1 MKKLISILLTLLL
14 VFAFAGCG
22 NNGGNTDS
30 APESSAPDLTN
41 VECNVYGISGPTG
54 VGLANLM
61 EKAEKGEGSLKYNIA
76 LAANNDEI
84 IAKLINGEAD
94 IVAVATNLAS
104 TLYNKPDVD
113 IQVLAVNTLGVLNV
127 VAKGYEID
135 SIDDLKGL
143 TVYSTGQGANPEY
156 IINDILKNNGLEVGK
171 DVKVEFVAQPTEL
184 VAKMANPNADKVVV
198 IAPQPVATNIT
209 VKIPEAKIA
218 IDLNDEWDKFHDEQ
232 LTMGCIIARKKYAQ
246 ENPEAIA
253 AFLKEYK
260 KSIEKTNSD
269 IDASA
274 ANCEKFAIISP
285 AAVAKKAIPNCNIV
299 YQDGK
304 EMKTNL
310 SAYLKFL
317 FDLNPKS
324 VGGSL
329 PADDF
334 YYGVK

>member
-14 VFAFAGCG
+14 VLAFAGCG
-22 NNGGNTDS
+22 NGNTDS
-30 APESSAPDLTN
+30 TPESSAPDLTSL
-41 VECNVYGISGPTG
+41 ECNIYGIAGPTG

-61 EKAEKGEGSLKYNIA
+61 EKAEKGEGALKYNIA

-84 IAKLINGEAD
+84 IAKLKNGEAD
-94 IVAVATNLAS
+94 IAAVATNLAS
-104 TLYNKPDVD
+104 VLYNNPDVD
-113 IQVLAVNTLGVLNV
+113 VQVLAVNTLGVLNV

-156 IINDILKNNGLEVGK
+156 IINDILKNNNLEVGK

-209 VKIPEAKIA
+209 VKVPTAKIA
-218 IDLNDEWDKFHDEQ
+218 IDLNDEWEKAHDEQ
-232 LTMGCIIARKKYAQ
+232 LTMGCLVVRKEFAEKNAD
-246 ENPEAIA
+246 ALA

-260 KSIEKTNSD
+260 ASIEKTNSD
-269 IDASA
+269 VEATA
-274 ANCEKFAIISP
+274 ANCEKYKIIAP

-324 VGGSL
+324 VGGKL

>member
-1 MKKLISILLTLLL
+1 MKKLTSILLALALI
-14 VFAFAGCG
+14 FAFAGCG
-22 NNGGNTDS
+22 AANTDS
-30 APESSAPDLTN
+30 TPDSSAPDLTN
-41 VECNVYGISGPTG
+41 VECNVYGIAGPTG

-61 EKAEKGEGSLKYNIA
+61 EKAEKNEGSLKYNIA

-84 IAKLINGEAD
+84 IAKLKNGEAD
-94 IVAVATNLAS
+94 IAAVATNLAS
-104 TLYNKPDVD
+104 VIYNNADIDDV
-113 IQVLAVNTLGVLNV
+113 QVLAVNTLGVLNV
-127 VAKGYEID
+127 VTKGYEID

-156 IINDILKNNGLEVGK
+156 IINDILKNNNLEVGK

-184 VAKMANPNADKVVV
+184 VAKMANPKAEKVVV

-209 VKIPEAKIA
+209 VKVPEAKIA

-232 LTMGCIIARKKYAQ
+232 LTMGCIIVRKEYA
-246 ENPEAIA
+246 EKNPDAVT

-260 KSIEKTNSD
+260 ESIEKTNSD

-274 ANCEKFAIISP
+274 ANCEKFAIIAP

-299 YQDGK
+299 YQDGS

-310 SAYLKFL
+310 SAYLEFL
-317 FDLNPKS
+317 FELNPSS
-324 VGGSL
+324 VGGKL